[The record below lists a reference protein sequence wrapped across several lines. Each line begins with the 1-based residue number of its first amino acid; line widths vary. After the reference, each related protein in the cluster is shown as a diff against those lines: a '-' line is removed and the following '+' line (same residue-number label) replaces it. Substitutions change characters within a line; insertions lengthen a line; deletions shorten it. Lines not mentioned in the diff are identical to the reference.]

1 MEISEYQSIKNTK
14 QVYHTK
20 QKLVKKAQN
29 KKKHT
34 PSSLQ
39 MWTIYSIDG
48 LRCHI
53 RTQPAAKKNNL
64 LKEIK
69 NEELVF
75 QRTDQAQWE
84 NRKLAS

>member
-1 MEISEYQSIKNTK
+1 MEISEYQSIKHKASVSYKTK
-14 QVYHTK
+14 ARQKSPK
-20 QKLVKKAQN
+20 Q
-29 KKKHT
+29 KKHT

-69 NEELVF
+69 KMRRFSKELSKHS
-75 QRTDQAQWE
+75 E
-84 NRKLAS
+84 KIES